1 MKPTGGWTGP
11 GGDMAQGPL
20 RNPLAGFALAL
31 VITAVIAGV
40 AGFASTFLPY
50 LEFRLFFLG
59 FVLFAAG
66 FLAARKVF
74 LGSLGF
80 VGAYLGGFAG
90 FYVAELLFWADV
102 PMELLALA
110 LALAAGLGGFVAGKI
125 GVLQLSR
132 MKAFV
137 PTLRRCHNCGARV
150 GWNAHKCWSCKAS
163 LSS

>member
-1 MKPTGGWTGP
+1 MVK
-11 GGDMAQGPL
+11 APL

-31 VITAVIAGV
+31 VTTALVASV

-59 FVLFAAG
+59 FALFAAG
-66 FLAARKVF
+66 FLAARRTF

-80 VGAYLGGFAG
+80 AGAYLGAFAG
-90 FYVAELLFWADV
+90 FYVAELLFWTDV

-110 LALAAGLGGFVAGKI
+110 LALAAGLGGFVAGKVGI
-125 GVLQLSR
+125 VQLAR
-132 MKAFV
+132 MKALA
-137 PTLRRCHNCGARV
+137 PTLRRCHSCGARV
-150 GWNAHKCWSCKAS
+150 GLTAHKCWSCKAS

>member
-1 MKPTGGWTGP
+1 
-11 GGDMAQGPL
+11 MARAPL

-31 VITAVIAGV
+31 VITALIAGV

-66 FLAARKVF
+66 FFAARRTF

-90 FYVAELLFWADV
+90 FYVAELLFWTDV

-125 GVLQLSR
+125 GVVRLDR
-132 MKAFV
+132 MKALA
-137 PTLRRCHNCGARV
+137 PAQRRCHNCGERV
-150 GWNAHKCWSCKAS
+150 GVNARKCWSCKAS
-163 LSS
+163 LPS